1 MRRLLDRRGLPFL
14 AFNVAH
20 TKGDKLVSPAEDSS
34 VLCGAEVRLQQ
45 LVLFRLDLPNQK
57 TVCVKAKPHKT
68 AGDVLRPI
76 LAKYGFKL
84 DLMHIHTVRKKGGL
98 KLFFFLGTLFSTFY
112 FFFEGLYLKFFFF
125 F

>member
-1 MRRLLDRRGLPFL
+1 M
-14 AFNVAH
+14 AH

-98 KLFFFLGTLFSTFY
+98 KLFFF
-112 FFFEGLYLKFFFF
+112 FEGLYFQKKTLFEKLNLTLFEKLKLVW
-125 F
+125 